1 MSNITKNLWIWIFT
15 HSYSSRHFPR
25 LTDGRWCTHTHTH
38 IYILYCRISN
48 CSLAGSRNSICIR
61 AELQLLCAPDL
72 PEPSQSTRTLTV
84 YRCEI
89 DIKQVLF
96 RPFCFVATK
105 VIPSRILAY
114 TRPMYWR
121 IVSTNA
127 STPQGY
133 DGVYASAVDSIQ
145 HASRT
150 INIYKHD
157 FSARDPC
164 RSDRGCW

>member
-1 MSNITKNLWIWIFT
+1 MQNHSGCRISPRIFGYESLPT
-15 HSYSSRHFPR
+15 AIPQGIFPDS
-25 LTDGRWCTHTHTH
+25 LMVDDAHTHTY

-96 RPFCFVATK
+96 RPFCFVATG
-105 VIPSRILAY
+105 VIPSRILVY

-121 IVSTNA
+121 IVSTKCINN
-127 STPQGY
+127 P
-133 DGVYASAVDSIQ
+133 GV
-145 HASRT
+145 
-150 INIYKHD
+150 
-157 FSARDPC
+157 
-164 RSDRGCW
+164 

>member
-25 LTDGRWCTHTHTH
+25 LTDGRWCTHTY

-96 RPFCFVATK
+96 RPFCFVATG
-105 VIPSRILAY
+105 VIPSRILVY

-121 IVSTNA
+121 IVSTKCINN
-127 STPQGY
+127 P
-133 DGVYASAVDSIQ
+133 GVWWGASAVDSIQ

-150 INIYKHD
+150 INIYKII
-157 FSARDPC
+157 
-164 RSDRGCW
+164 